1 MSLQHEGA
9 HRFMGTKIVCAP
21 QEENLHQ
28 RGLGPLQ
35 LSVVQILTN
44 IGMCVDTAHVFS
56 TEADDFAL
64 RQGWYISTSQTS
76 IM

>member
-1 MSLQHEGA
+1 MQHEGA
-9 HRFMGTKIVCAP
+9 HRCMGTKIVCAP

-28 RGLGPLQ
+28 RGLGPIQ
-35 LSVVQILTN
+35 LTVVKILSN
-44 IGMCVDTAHVFS
+44 MGLCVDTAHVFS
-56 TEADDFAL
+56 LEADEFAL